1 MSKEMR
7 QHIDNF
13 RNFLTEN
20 SKKKLNISDV
30 SDSKKFKD
38 LEVGDKF
45 LRFGENGQLWK
56 KISDRQA
63 EYIKDVGKKTAP
75 YGKEEGSKNT
85 FPPTMDVTI
94 YKK

>member
-1 MSKEMR
+1 M
-7 QHIDNF
+7 
-13 RNFLTEN
+13 
-20 SKKKLNISDV
+20 ISTF
-30 SDSKKFKD
+30 SR
-38 LEVGDKF
+38 E
-45 LRFGENGQLWK
+45 K